1 MAAVAQCGTDRY
13 SCIHCGETIRLLRY
27 CVNFDSMEK
36 EWYASKG
43 VWGGTLVML
52 GAVGSAIL
60 KGTIDI
66 EVIQAFGVGLS
77 ALGIRVAIK

>member
-1 MAAVAQCGTDRY
+1 
-13 SCIHCGETIRLLRY
+13 
-27 CVNFDSMEK
+27 MEK